1 MSALKQAKVEM
12 VIEEAKRVMLHN
24 GIHSLT
30 IAQIATLLGIG
41 EATMYRY
48 FGSKQHLVI
57 CVAESIWLDLYSKLI
72 ELESKKTGYEGIEQF
87 FRYFSTVYEKM
98 PSVFQFVDQF
108 DSMVMN
114 LNVSKEDLH
123 ELDQILYRFKAVY
136 SEFFAQGR
144 LDHTIK
150 ESIDP
155 DVFYYTTTHMII
167 GLCKQLSSNYPILE
181 SDEFIPALTQIN
193 QGIDMCLQYIKKES
207 KE

>member
-12 VIEEAKRVMLHN
+12 VIEEAKRVMLNN

-30 IAQIATLLGIG
+30 IAQISTLLGIG

-57 CVAESIWLDLYSKLI
+57 CVAESIWLDLYAKLM
-72 ELESKKTGYEGIEQF
+72 ELEAKKSGYEGIEQF

-98 PSVFQFVDQF
+98 PNVFQFVDQF

-114 LNVSKEDLH
+114 LGVAKSELH
-123 ELDQILYRFKAVY
+123 EIDQILLRFKQVY
-136 SEFFAQGR
+136 HQYFEQGR

-150 ESIDP
+150 ENIDP

-167 GLCKQLSSNYPILE
+167 GLCKKLSSNYPILE
-181 SDEFIPALTQIN
+181 SDEFIPAITQIN

-207 KE
+207 K